1 MKRVAPESPQMRSL
15 LRDWPNRGS
24 LESKRAL
31 TAYTFLAIP
40 MLFFLGIRIAPT
52 IYAFAMSFF
61 KKNGSGFTLYN
72 YQKMFASPDFWHAL
86 TNTLLY
92 VIITV
97 PSQLAIGIVLAL
109 MIGRIE
115 RFKGLYRT
123 IYFLPY
129 ITSAVAISWVWRL
142 MYDPNNGFINAF
154 LELFHIPAQQWLKS
168 PSEALVAVSIVI
180 IWQSSGYAALI
191 SMAGLE
197 SIPKSYYEAARI
209 DGASPW
215 QLFWRITW
223 PLLNPTLVFLA
234 VTGVIG
240 ALQTFTQIANLTG
253 GSGGQAGGPLN
264 STLSIVVYVY
274 NQGFNNFNLQFA
286 SAVTVVLFIL
296 ILIVTILQMKLI
308 NRTYDY

>member
-1 MKRVAPESPQMRSL
+1 M
-15 LRDWPNRGS
+15 
-24 LESKRAL
+24 ESKRAL